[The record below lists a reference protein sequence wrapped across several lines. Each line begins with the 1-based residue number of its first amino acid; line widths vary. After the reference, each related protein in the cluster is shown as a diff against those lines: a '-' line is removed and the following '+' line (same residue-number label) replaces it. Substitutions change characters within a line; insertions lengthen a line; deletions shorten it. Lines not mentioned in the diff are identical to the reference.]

1 MIFLLNKYC
10 DITLLQDSGNTKE
23 SLNIR
28 KINSVHF
35 LYIKNKC
42 VTNFKQ
48 YDSYHV
54 KISSDSGS
62 STFT

>member
-23 SLNIR
+23 SSNIR

-35 LYIKNKC
+35 LYTKNKC

-48 YDSYHV
+48 YDSYRV